1 MNRRQTST
9 DFNPLNQRELN
20 RKIAIHE
27 AGHAAAIYLGNK
39 QKQLPPVYFQIFIN
53 KLNRGFQSTGCLCRG
68 GYSCTQCFTKIEGG
82 RLIHTLPFSVEA
94 TIYDY
99 SAIQKE
105 AYLFA
110 FEADIINLLVGPL
123 AEANYVALRDNEPIN
138 PQLVTLNGLHY
149 YGGAADLETINE
161 YLDCLSSDRIY
172 REKKL
177 SELFLAAFA
186 FIKKPS
192 NWLAIMALAEYIL
205 SGSKNKLDC
214 EEIMGVL
221 DGQCFITRKDRE
233 Y

>member
-39 QKQLPPVYFQIFIN
+39 QKKLPPVYFQIFIN
-53 KLNRGFQSTGCLCRG
+53 KLNRGFQSTECFCRG

-94 TIYDY
+94 TICDY

-138 PQLVTLNGLHY
+138 PQLVTINALHY

-172 REKKL
+172 RENKL
-177 SELFLAAFA
+177 SELFLVAFA
-186 FIKKPS
+186 FIKNKS
-192 NWLAIMALAEYIL
+192 NWFAIMTLAEYML
-205 SGSKNKLDC
+205 SGSKNKLEC
-214 EEIMGVL
+214 EDIMGVL
-221 DGQCFITRKDRE
+221 DSRCFITKKDRGC
-233 Y
+233 